1 MPARISIIT
10 VVYNGEK
17 VLERT
22 IQSIRNQTFRDIEYI
37 IVDGNS
43 KDGTKTI
50 IDKYKTEISKWISEP
65 DKGLYDAMNKGLKL
79 ATGEYVLFLNAG
91 DQFQDANTLGNVFQ
105 LQAGADVYYGETM
118 MVDEANKDIGL
129 RRLKAPE
136 VLNWKSLINGM
147 LVCHQSFIM
156 RREIAPE
163 YNLRYRIAADYEWM
177 LQCLKRSK
185 IIVNSHQ
192 IISRFLDGGMN
203 KSNIQTALKERFGV
217 MIKHY
222 GFFRTAAMHV
232 LIGFRFSW
240 FVIRKGRF

>member
-1 MPARISIIT
+1 MSARISIIT

-22 IQSIRNQTFRDIEYI
+22 IESIRNQSFRDIEYLI
-37 IVDGNS
+37 IDGNS
-43 KDGTKTI
+43 KDGTKAI
-50 IDKYKTEISKWISEP
+50 IEKYKADISKWISEP

-91 DQFQDANTLGNVFQ
+91 DQFQEKNTLKNVFQ
-105 LQAGADVYYGETM
+105 NQPGADVYYGETM

-136 VLNWKSLINGM
+136 TLSWKSLINGM

-163 YNLRYRIAADYEWM
+163 YNLSYRISSDYEWM
-177 LQCLKRSK
+177 LQCLKKSV
-185 IIVNSHQ
+185 IIVNTQ
-192 IISRFLDGGMN
+192 QVISRFLDGGMN
-203 KSNIQTALKERFGV
+203 KSNILTALKERFGV

-240 FVIRKGRF
+240 FVLRKGRF

>member
-1 MPARISIIT
+1 MSASISIIT

-22 IQSIRNQTFRDIEYI
+22 IESIRNQTFRDLEYI
-37 IVDGNS
+37 IIDGNS
-43 KDGTKTI
+43 KDGTKAI
-50 IDKYKTEISKWISEP
+50 IEKYKADISQWISEP
-65 DKGLYDAMNKGLKL
+65 DKGLYDAMNKGLRL
-79 ATGEYVLFLNAG
+79 AKGKYVLFLNAG
-91 DQFQDANTLGNVFQ
+91 DQFQEKTTLEQVFRSSVI
-105 LQAGADVYYGETM
+105 ADIYYGETM
-118 MVDEANKDIGL
+118 MVNDANEDIGL

-136 VLNWKSLINGM
+136 ILNRESLINGM

-163 YNLRYRIAADYEWM
+163 YNLRYKIAADYEWM

-185 IIVNSHQ
+185 TNVNTHQ
-192 IISRFLDGGMN
+192 IIARFLDGGMN

-217 MIKHY
+217 MVKEY
-222 GFFRTAAMHV
+222 GFFRTAAMHI

-240 FVIRKGRF
+240 FVLRKRRF